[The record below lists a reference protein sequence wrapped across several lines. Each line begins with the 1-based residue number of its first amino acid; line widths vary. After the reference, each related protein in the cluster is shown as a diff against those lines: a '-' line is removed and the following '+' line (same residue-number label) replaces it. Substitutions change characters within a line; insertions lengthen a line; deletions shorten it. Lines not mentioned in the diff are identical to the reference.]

1 MKPSAT
7 TWALAAAA
15 IAAVAL
21 VRVDPWQRARTE
33 GAYVSN
39 RSVAARLLPEL
50 AAGIPEGASIE
61 LQRADGSRCRIA
73 SHPDAAGLWVWAD
86 RELVGPAD
94 PDAVDGLWSALAAAT
109 SLRAASVSANEAAI
123 GSAGRV
129 RVEDGRGSFELAL
142 GARSPDGAGLYAA
155 RVGDDDDDA
164 VWVVERELGDW
175 VAQDATAWIARRA
188 FVLEPA
194 QVREVSFADARVRRG
209 DDGLW
214 RADNDGRTA
223 LLSST
228 AVDARLGRVLSAR
241 MDPLREP
248 LADRSGAPWLT
259 LRTDDGRT
267 LPLWRGEACDA
278 EAERVVID
286 RGLGRAGCVDA
297 RVTAPWP
304 WPGRGDDAPS
314 WIEPRLVPWD
324 YGSVMSIEQHTPTPS
339 RLRRD
344 ARGFVIEHEGS
355 AVTTVPEA
363 EVFRWWNALHDAR
376 LATDAPQELGTP
388 ELELT
393 FHSDTTAQIRLRCR
407 VVTPPSAWLCARD
420 DEPAFPVRLTDTPA
434 FSASSFGDR
443 QLVSI
448 AAGDLRALELD
459 GPDAPRQSVHLDL
472 GVWRLDAPRHP
483 EGDAVLDS
491 ERVEAL
497 SATIAGARAIAWVTT
512 PSGPPLRTIRAETV
526 ARDGRGDALELT
538 LWDGCV
544 VAVDGGRAATVGEGT
559 CASLREDLLI
569 DTPLER
575 VLEDADAVVV
585 HEGAA
590 ATSLVRQDG
599 ELVREDGAPLGEL
612 GASLRRW
619 PMWRAIALRRGRPSD
634 EPRVWLSVAPRS
646 GEPWVLELGTDWA
659 RVRGEPWYYAMEN

>member
-1 MKPSAT
+1 MRASAT
-7 TWALAAAA
+7 TWGLA
-15 IAAVAL
+15 IAAMAAIAL

-39 RSVAARLLPEL
+39 RAVAARLLPEL
-50 AAGIPEGASIE
+50 AAGIPEGASLE
-61 LQRADGSRCRIA
+61 LQRPDGTRCRIA
-73 SHPDAAGLWVWAD
+73 GHPEAPGLWVWAD

-94 PDAVDGLWSALAAAT
+94 PDAIDGLWTSLGATT
-109 SLRAASVSANEAAI
+109 SLRAANVSATEAAI
-123 GSAGRV
+123 GSAGRI
-129 RVEDGRGSFELAL
+129 RIDDGRGSFELAL
-142 GARSPDGAGLYAA
+142 GAHSPDGAGLYAA
-155 RVGDDDDDA
+155 RVGTDDDA

-175 VAQDATAWIARRA
+175 VAQDATAWVARRA

-194 QVREVSFADARVRRG
+194 QVREVAFADATVRRG

-214 RADNDGRTA
+214 RSEHDGRVA

-248 LADRSGAPWLT
+248 LADRRGAPWLT
-259 LRTDDGRT
+259 LHTDDGRS

-278 EAERVVID
+278 AGERIVID

-297 RVTAPWP
+297 RVTTPWP
-304 WPGRGDDAPS
+304 WPGSGDEGPS
-314 WIEPRLVPWD
+314 WIEPRLIPWD
-324 YGSVMSIEQHTPTPS
+324 YGAVMSIEQIAPTSS

-344 ARGFVIEHEGS
+344 ARGFVIEHDGD

-376 LATDAPQELGTP
+376 LATDDPRELGTP
-388 ELELT
+388 EVELA
-393 FHSDTTAQIRLRCR
+393 FHSDTTAVIRLRCR
-407 VVTPPSAWLCARD
+407 QLASPSSWLCARD
-420 DEPAFPVRLTDTPA
+420 DEPAFAVRLGDSPA
-434 FSASSFGDR
+434 FSATSFVDR

-448 AAGDLRALELD
+448 AAGDLRALELS
-459 GPDAPRQSVHLDL
+459 GPHVARQSVHLDL

-483 EGDAVLDS
+483 EGDAVLDP

-497 SATIAGARAIAWVTT
+497 SATIAGARAIAWVPT
-512 PSGPPLRTIRAETV
+512 PSTPPLRTIRAETV
-526 ARDGRGDALELT
+526 ARDGRGSALELT

-544 VAVDGGRAATVGEGT
+544 VAVDGGRAASIGEGT
-559 CASLREDLLI
+559 CASLSEDLLI

-575 VLEDADAVVV
+575 VLEDADAVTV
-585 HEGAA
+585 HAGDDD
-590 ATSLVRQDG
+590 TVLVRTDG
-599 ELVREDGAPLGEL
+599 ELSRDDGAPLGEL
-612 GASLRRW
+612 AAALRRW
-619 PMWRAIALRRGRPSD
+619 HDWRALGLRTGTPPGA
-634 EPRVWLSVAPRS
+634 PRASLSVAPRS
-646 GEPWVLELGTDWA
+646 GEPWVLELGDAWA